1 MALQHRGII
10 LFQNDTRVS
19 LVDEC
24 CGRITARSFLPLLV
38 SGMYTYDLEYFAQQQ
53 YVKQQELF
61 FLPLQIIHEDF
72 LFLHHLFEIAL
83 LFAPVGSCVQGLF
96 GLLLWVYD
104 KPSCWFSEKNKKFV
118 LFKILSLLG
127 IWPVRE
133 YFHETLLEIAEFP
146 IDRINEEVLQLVSE
160 EELEQWLARS
170 ILCHPLLQKMKTKLF
185 LESVPCYD

>member
-1 MALQHRGII
+1 MALLHRGIV
-10 LFQNDTRVS
+10 LFQNETLVS

-24 CGRITARSFLPLLV
+24 CGRMTARSFFPLLV
-38 SGMYTYDLEYFAQQQ
+38 SGVYMYDLEYFAKHH
-53 YVKQQELF
+53 VIKQQELS

-72 LFLHHLFEIAL
+72 FFLHHVFEIAL

-104 KPSCWFSEKNKKFV
+104 KPSSWFSEKHKKFV

-127 IWPVRE
+127 IWPARE
-133 YFHETLLEIAEFP
+133 YFHAVFLKIAEFP

-160 EELEQWLARS
+160 EELEHWLARS

-185 LESVPCYD
+185 LESVLCYD